1 MLKKLF
7 CAAAVAAFTVI
18 PVSAQN
24 SAGNTPGSPVN
35 INNLPSAE
43 TTWHRG
49 PGREW
54 EVNFND
60 AIAKAKEQKKKVF
73 MLSTGSDWCP
83 PCKMLKSNVLS
94 HAKFQRIAGKSFV
107 FLWLDSPRRARLPQD
122 QLLHNHIVKQN
133 FPFENGVPSVI
144 ILDPVNQ
151 KVLGKIGGYRP
162 LNEYLEELGKYT
174 AK

>member
-1 MLKKLF
+1 MLKKLL
-7 CAAAVAAFTVI
+7 CAATVITFAAI
-18 PVSAQN
+18 PVSARE
-24 SAGNTPGSPVN
+24 SGRNTPANPVN

-43 TTWHRG
+43 ITWHRG
-49 PGREW
+49 PGKDW

-83 PCKMLKSNVLS
+83 PCRMLKSNVLS

-122 QLLHNHIVKQN
+122 QLLHNHIVKQH
-133 FPFENGVPSVI
+133 FPFGNGVPSVI
-144 ILDPVNQ
+144 IIDPVNQ
-151 KVLGKIGGYRP
+151 KVLGRIGGYKP
-162 LNEYLEELGKYT
+162 LNEYLKDLDSYT
-174 AK
+174 VK